1 MSNETPNHG
10 VPPAPRGPVRMSRFL
25 GDLSGAFADLGT
37 FLPLIVGMFAVA
49 QLDPVGVMSGFGL
62 FALAVAVVY
71 RRPVPVQP
79 MKAVAALVIAGGL
92 GAADVAASGILLA
105 VVLLLIMVS
114 GLIGRLA
121 RLVPETVMF
130 GIQLGVG
137 LHLALAGSRLVVD
150 DPGPGVVALAFLLT
164 LQLTRWR
171 LLGVPLVL
179 VAGIGYALSTGSP
192 DLAGVSPGLYL
203 PQWHWPEMSNF
214 VVAATDV
221 LVPQLALTLTNATLI
236 TAAIAAERFPN
247 DRQRITPRNLAAST
261 GGLNLLLAPFGAFPM
276 CHGAGGLVVQ
286 YRFGARTGLA
296 PALFGTSCLALGV
309 LFGPA
314 AADLLTLIPLAV
326 VGAMLAIAG
335 VELAMSS
342 RLFGLSADR
351 LVVVV
356 LIGLTSIAA
365 NVAAAVVVGLLLEA
379 ARARYALR
387 GR

>member
-1 MSNETPNHG
+1 
-10 VPPAPRGPVRMSRFL
+10 MSRFL